1 APWEV
6 AVLAAVNGGDRIIE
20 IGETPV
26 NRALPDAGQELAR
39 GCEPRASSLQPHS
52 ESPMRAYTLNNTALD
67 LQSQNVPFN
76 PGSTIVALNLTAGS
90 LTVQEADDSAFT
102 SPATVATIATNIAT
116 EITPTKRY
124 LRVSTAA
131 NVTLLGN

>member
-1 APWEV
+1 
-6 AVLAAVNGGDRIIE
+6 
-20 IGETPV
+20 
-26 NRALPDAGQELAR
+26 
-39 GCEPRASSLQPHS
+39 
-52 ESPMRAYTLNNTALD
+52 MRAYTLNNTALD